1 MLSAP
6 RRVAKCS
13 SQPTFLGLLI
23 LLLALSRGVLIL
35 LRLLAVQL
43 ADIVNFALAL
53 ALAGGGW
60 PFALVHHL

>member
-1 MLSAP
+1 MLSAL

-13 SQPTFLGLLI
+13 SQLTFLGLLI
-23 LLLALSRGVLIL
+23 LLLAPSRGLLIL

-53 ALAGGGW
+53 AGGGW